1 MPLVTESEAGPPEEA
16 PEETPEEK
24 RERVMRRLGELL
36 RADPPDLSGSSGPA
50 TAGALPFLPSSA
62 DEFDQE
68 SAAALFAA
76 LGEFF
81 NQHKERREEEGAGE
95 SERE

>member
-1 MPLVTESEAGPPEEA
+1 
-16 PEETPEEK
+16 
-24 RERVMRRLGELL
+24 MRRLAEML
-36 RADPPDLSGSSGPA
+36 RADPPDLSGSSGA
-50 TAGALPFLPSSA
+50 VSAGGFPMLPSSA

-81 NQHKERREEEGAGE
+81 NQRKEPGEEEGAE
-95 SERE
+95 EPERE